1 MARHGADTAPRARRN
16 RVRGRQSR
24 RLDVPLPHPRPPGG
38 RDDEHHPRNVRS
50 AMPRR
55 ASLVLSAIVVVTA
68 FAAHAA
74 RPSGDAKQGAALPR
88 LRRLPFSDARSE
100 HDRAE
105 PRKSA
110 PSSSINADARKDH
123 AMNPSTTEFTKF
135 AMNRRAMLTL
145 LAGATAGIISTSSRA
160 AVESKPVTLY
170 KDPQCGCCEGYADYL
185 RSNGF
190 AVSIVPTHDLPLL
203 DEKYGIP
210 TELSPCHISLI
221 GGYFVGGH
229 VPIEVVKRLL
239 SRKPPITGLTLPVIA
254 L

>member
-1 MARHGADTAPRARRN
+1 
-16 RVRGRQSR
+16 
-24 RLDVPLPHPRPPGG
+24 
-38 RDDEHHPRNVRS
+38 
-50 AMPRR
+50 
-55 ASLVLSAIVVVTA
+55 
-68 FAAHAA
+68 
-74 RPSGDAKQGAALPR
+74 
-88 LRRLPFSDARSE
+88 
-100 HDRAE
+100 
-105 PRKSA
+105 
-110 PSSSINADARKDH
+110 
-123 AMNPSTTEFTKF
+123 MNQSTTEFTKF

-221 GGYFVGGH
+221 GGYVVGGH
-229 VPIEVVKRLL
+229 VPIEVVNRLL
-239 SRKPPITGLTLPVIA
+239 AEKPPITGITLPGMPMGSPGMTGRKTEPFKIYEIA
-254 L
+254 KGSPKIYATV